1 MSRLSGRMLGQF
13 SGLATRGHFTLVNH
27 YLEDSGKDTKGL
39 VRTKTHSGTAWE
51 TDSHTHTHTHAHTH
65 KHTAL
70 RDIEMHAGLEYVTN
84 SLANLTNNVRVL
96 G

>member
-1 MSRLSGRMLGQF
+1 MLGHF

-51 TDSHTHTHTHAHTH
+51 TLTVTHSHTQTHTHAHTQ

-70 RDIEMHAGLEYVTN
+70 RDTEMHAGHEHVTN